1 MKRKMH
7 EETQTERQREKDRE
21 SNYIKQYKPI
31 FFICLCIEK

>member
-7 EETQTERQREKDRE
+7 EETQTEIQIERKTE